1 MDVNVRKTIMVP
13 MRDGVE
19 LGTDVYQTD
28 DEPHPV
34 VLLRSPYDK
43 DMAVSTVD
51 SLKFLRAG
59 YILVAQDTRGRF
71 SSGGTFNPF
80 FDERSDGEDT
90 LQWIAEQ
97 TWCNGDVAMVGPS
110 YSGAIQWMV
119 AAGDAPALK
128 AIAPNIT
135 ASSYY
140 EGWTYQGGA
149 FELGF
154 TLTWTVLNLSLPAAV
169 RAIAAGEAS
178 PGAVGELIKTYDDI
192 WDWFKHVSLG
202 DIPVVK
208 QFAPYYDDWL
218 VHATDDEFWRQTA
231 PREHYEHVTVPS
243 LNFGGW
249 YDCFLGGTLENYQ
262 GIKLHGGSDAARKPR
277 LVIGPWAHGTS
288 MGEFPSGSFGLVANA
303 VVADVTAQ
311 TIRFFDRHL
320 RGIENGLDDEPPV
333 RIFVMGANQWRN
345 EQDWPLPDTH
355 YTAYYLD
362 SAGHANGDTG
372 DGGLVLQAPTDE
384 AFDVYLY
391 DPRNPVATTGGQ
403 TFLPGLVLGTNCGP
417 RDRREIEGRSD
428 VLCYSTPA
436 LAADT
441 EVTGPIRLVLH
452 ASSSAV
458 DTDFTGALVNVHPD
472 GRAVILTEG
481 ILRARYRNSTRE
493 AELLEPGRTYEL
505 QIDLWATSNV
515 FKAGHQIRL
524 EVSSSNFPRFDR
536 NSNTGGIIATET
548 EADFIPAVNRI
559 FHGGSHPSRLVLP
572 IIAR

>member
-1 MDVNVRKTIMVP
+1 MDVRVRKTVKVA

-19 LGTDVYQTD
+19 LGTDVYQID

-43 DMAVSTVD
+43 DLSVTTID
-51 SLKFLRAG
+51 TLKFLRAG
-59 YILVAQDTRGRF
+59 YSLVAQDTRGRF
-71 SSGGTFNPF
+71 TSGGTFNPF
-80 FDERSDGEDT
+80 CDERNDGEDT
-90 LQWIAEQ
+90 LRWIAEQ
-97 TWCNGDVAMVGPS
+97 SWCNGDIAMVGPS

-154 TLTWTVLNLSLPAAV
+154 MLTWTLLNLSLPAAA
-169 RAIAAGEAS
+169 RAIRAGEA
-178 PGAVGELIKTYDDI
+178 PPEAAGELIKAYDDI
-192 WDWFKHVSLG
+192 WDWFKHTSLG

-208 QFAPYYDDWL
+208 QFAPYYADWL
-218 VHATDDEFWRQTA
+218 EHASDDEFWRSTA
-231 PREHYEHVTVPS
+231 PRERYEDVTVPS
-243 LNFGGW
+243 LNIGGW
-249 YDCFLGGTLENYQ
+249 YDCFLAGTLENYR
-262 GIKLHGGSDAARKPR
+262 GMKRRGGSDAARTPR

-288 MGEFPSGSFGLVANA
+288 MGEFPSGSFGLLANA
-303 VVADVTAQ
+303 MVADVTAQ

-333 RIFVMGANQWRN
+333 RIFVMGTNQWRN
-345 EQDWPLPDTH
+345 EPDWPLPDTQ

-362 SAGHANGDTG
+362 SAGHANRNSG
-372 DGGLVLQAPTDE
+372 DGQLVLQAPDGE
-384 AFDVYLY
+384 ASDGYRY
-391 DPRNPVATTGGQ
+391 DPLDPVATIGGQ

-417 RDRREIEGRSD
+417 RDRREIEERSD
-428 VLCYSTPA
+428 VLCFSSPP
-436 LAADT
+436 LSADT
-441 EVTGPIRLVLH
+441 EVTGPISLVLH

-458 DTDFTGALVNVHPD
+458 DTDFTGALVDVHPD

-481 ILRARYRNSTRE
+481 ILRARYRNSTRA
-493 AELLEPGRTYEL
+493 AELLEPDQIYEL
-505 QIDLWATSNV
+505 TIDLWATSNV

-536 NSNTGGIIATET
+536 NSNTGGIIADET
-548 EADFIPAVNRI
+548 EADFIPAHNRI

-572 IIAR
+572 IIVR

>member
-1 MDVNVRKTIMVP
+1 MDVKVRKTIKVP

-19 LGTDVYQTD
+19 LGTDVYQAD

-43 DMAVSTVD
+43 DMSVSTID
-51 SLKFLRAG
+51 ALKFLRAG

-71 SSGGTFNPF
+71 TSGGTFNPF
-80 FDERSDGEDT
+80 FDECHDGEDT
-90 LQWIAEQ
+90 LRWIAQ
-97 TWCNGDVAMVGPS
+97 QSWCNGDVAMVGPS

-169 RAIAAGEAS
+169 RAIEAGEAS
-178 PGAVGELIKTYDDI
+178 LGAVGELITTYDDI
-192 WDWFKHVSLG
+192 WSWFKHTPLG

-218 VHATDDEFWRQTA
+218 AHATDDDFWRQTA
-231 PREHYEHVTVPS
+231 PRERYEDVTVPS

-262 GIKLHGGSDAARKPR
+262 GIKLYGGSDAARKPR

-288 MGEFPSGSFGLVANA
+288 LGEFPSGSFGLMANA
-303 VVADVTAQ
+303 AVADVTAQ

-355 YTAYYLD
+355 YVAYYLD
-362 SAGHANGDTG
+362 SAGHANSDTG
-372 DGGLVLQAPTDE
+372 DGGLVLQSPTDE
-384 AFDVYLY
+384 ASDVYLY

-441 EVTGPIRLVLH
+441 EVTGPISLVLH

-458 DTDFTGALVNVHPD
+458 DTDFTGALVDVHPD
-472 GRAVILTEG
+472 GRAMILTEG
-481 ILRARYRNSTRE
+481 IVRARYRNSTRE

-505 QIDLWATSNV
+505 QINLWATSNV

-548 EADFIPAVNRI
+548 ESVFIPAVNRI